1 MTSRLR
7 RAGRSGLS
15 LSELLLVLLG
25 LGLVLGLVVSL
36 ARRVRREA
44 SHRLAERVLIDLERS
59 LADYARRNGGAVPAV
74 VPLLPS
80 GRGEPAASEVAARA
94 LRNNRQAVAALDLR
108 RSGQDGD
115 DASDALDALGLLF
128 DGETLRDP
136 YGTPIAFLAGF
147 DPRVGM
153 AGGDRP
159 FFVSAG
165 PDGDF
170 LTRGDNLYSYE
181 AAADPVPPVREV
193 DSP

>member
-1 MTSRLR
+1 MSRR
-7 RAGRSGLS
+7 RGLS

-59 LADYARRNGGAVPAV
+59 LAAYAAANGGAVPAV
-74 VPLLPS
+74 VALLP
-80 GRGEPAASEVAARA
+80 GDRAEPPAAEVAARA
-94 LRNNRQAVAALDLR
+94 LRNNRQIVAALDLR
-108 RSGQDGD
+108 RSGHDG
-115 DASDALDALGLLF
+115 DALDALGLLF

-181 AAADPVPPVREV
+181 AAGPSPGPPSAGV